1 MDSSDLQHALQ
12 LQFTSA
18 MFALT
23 RHQNSAHK
31 LNDEIFQ
38 VNSQAQAN
46 NTVTWPGYIRAY
58 LLRIRPVTQLT
69 PR

>member
-12 LQFTSA
+12 LHFKPA
-18 MFALT
+18 MHALT
-23 RHQNSAHK
+23 QRQNSARK

-46 NTVTWPGYIRAY
+46 NTVT
-58 LLRIRPVTQLT
+58 RP
-69 PR
+69 